1 MFRKVFFEKV
11 MFELRPKVVLEM
23 VVGRDRSNTQKMLN
37 LTLDIEVEV
46 LRQEME
52 VQVWSSEVGGGDTN
66 VGAVSAV
73 AGSYPISFIRANRVP
88 GTVLGVGDTKRKPH
102 RHIYYATCSTV
113 SLYSGRSLRAQNKA
127 ASWGETGWGQGG
139 GHRGVLARRRG
150 A

>member
-1 MFRKVFFEKV
+1 MLRKVFFEKV
-11 MFELRPKVVLEM
+11 IFELRPKVVLEM
-23 VVGRDRSNTQKMLN
+23 VVGRDSSNTQKTLN

-73 AGSYPISFIRANRVP
+73 AGSYPISFVRANRVP

-102 RHIYYATCSTV
+102 
-113 SLYSGRSLRAQNKA
+113 
-127 ASWGETGWGQGG
+127 
-139 GHRGVLARRRG
+139 
-150 A
+150 